1 MKRHYTFID
10 LFAGAGGLSEGF
22 IRAGFDPIAHIEM
35 DHHACDTLR
44 TRAAYHYLEKE
55 CKLDIY
61 EKYLK
66 EKKEE
71 TDGSWLWKQV
81 PKQIIDTVIQE
92 TIGNDTLPGLFCKV
106 DRLCKGKAVDLI
118 IGGPPCQAYSI
129 VGRAR
134 VGEKIENDPRNDL
147 YKFYVKFLGQ
157 YKPKMFVF
165 ENVLGIRTAKHG
177 APFRHLKELVNE
189 LGYEMKDQIQVAS
202 QHGVL
207 QNRQRVII
215 VGWLRETEKGGKTT
229 YHYPDLPVEKLHYQ
243 VMKDLFS
250 DLPVRH
256 AGEGQLCGP
265 VYYTKDLSEM
275 KYLEESGIRG
285 AMTFTTQH
293 IARPTNL
300 NDREIYRQAVE
311 LLKRGKRLSYDKLPP
326 SLQKHKNKH
335 SFLNR
340 FCVVNPN
347 GACHTIVA
355 HIANDGH
362 YYIYPTPEPTVE
374 NVRSIT
380 IREAA
385 RIQSFPDDYF
395 FEGSRTSAFKQ
406 IGNAV
411 PVILAVKLGL
421 EIKKILTYEDEL
433 RRAQNR

>member
-1 MKRHYTFID
+1 MKRYYTFID

-22 IRAGFDPIAHIEM
+22 IRAGYEPIAHIEM

-44 TRAAYHYLEKE
+44 TRAAFHYLKSVGE
-55 CKLDIY
+55 LGIY
-61 EKYLK
+61 EKYLI
-66 EKKEE
+66 EKKEG
-71 TDGSWLWKQV
+71 TDGSWLWNQV

-92 TIGNDTLPGLFCKV
+92 TIGNDTLPALFCKV

-147 YKFYVKFLGQ
+147 YKFYVKFLRQ

-165 ENVLGIRTAKHG
+165 ENVLGIKTAKHG

-215 VGWLRETEKGGKTT
+215 VGWLRDTENGEKTT
-229 YHYPDLPVEKLHYQ
+229 YHYPDLPIEKLHYQ

-250 DLPVRH
+250 DLPIRH

-275 KYLEESGIRG
+275 KYLKESGIRG

-293 IARPTNL
+293 IARPTNP

-311 LLKRGKRLSYDKLPP
+311 LWKRGKRLSYDKLPP

-347 GACHTIVA
+347 GACHTLVA

-421 EIKKILTYEDEL
+421 EIKKILIYEDEL
-433 RRAQNR
+433 RRAQDR